1 MSEFYYKDEKG
12 KYHKRHET
20 PRFLSDG
27 VWVVQTK
34 PGVHS
39 QQCIMKIGELSS
51 VFPFA
56 DLAQHSDRL
65 AEFIRLWNISINRY
79 NPYGVHSL
87 AILKFISMTEEEKK
101 SWLKQLR
108 EETKDEISKYDGC

>member
-12 KYHKRHET
+12 KYHKKRET

-27 VWVVQTK
+27 VWIVQSK
-34 PGVHS
+34 PGVYS
-39 QQCIMKIGELSS
+39 QQCIMKIGDLSS

-65 AEFIRLWNISINRY
+65 AEFIRLWNESKNVY
-79 NPYGVHSL
+79 SPYGVYSL
-87 AILKFISMTEEEKK
+87 AILKFISMSEDEKK
-101 SWLKQLR
+101 GWIEQLKK
-108 EETKDEISKYDGC
+108 ETKDNISKYDGC

>member
-12 KYHKRHET
+12 RYHKRYET
-20 PRFLSDG
+20 PRFLADG
-27 VWVVQTK
+27 VWIVLTTPNVY
-34 PGVHS
+34 S

-56 DLAQHSDRL
+56 DLAQHSDKL
-65 AEFIRLWNISINRY
+65 AEFIRLWNESKNVHS
-79 NPYGVHSL
+79 PYGVYSL

-101 SWLKQLR
+101 QWISKLK
-108 EETKDEISKYDGC
+108 EETKDNISKYDGC